1 MANKKTSVTVFDL
14 QAFMNPMECLSA
26 LASAYTDY
34 LKIAEMEK
42 TQRRQIEASEKEA
55 IAKIH
60 AQLDLLIAY
69 LDRSF
74 DERAENFR
82 SLFEVVDQAIA
93 NQNNEQLGAALS
105 TIVEIAKS
113 CPFKNLADLAS
124 VRASLNDPNHVWEF

>member
-1 MANKKTSVTVFDL
+1 MSLKRAVPDIFTQIV
-14 QAFMNPMECLSA
+14 NPAECLQQII
-26 LASAYTDY
+26 SAYT
-34 LKIAEMEK
+34 EC
-42 TQRRQIEASEKEA
+42 TQITEEERTKRREIEANEKET
-55 IAKIH
+55 IAKIN
-60 AQLDLLIAY
+60 AQRDLLMAY
-69 LDRSF
+69 LDHSF

-82 SLFEVVDQAIA
+82 SLFKVVDQAVA